1 MVGIILITKQYTVI
15 PCATSPPPVLNK
27 EVVKEH
33 LSIFYFERSS
43 LFAGDAANYSR
54 LVYLFI
60 SESDQQQIQFLFFR
74 ILVDIIQ
81 YTWFQKISLA
91 NK

>member
-33 LSIFYFERSS
+33 LSIFYFLRDQAS
-43 LFAGDAANYSR
+43 LQATLPTTLGWFIYSF
-54 LVYLFI
+54 LSLINNKFI
-60 SESDQQQIQFLFFR
+60 SYSSVF
-74 ILVDIIQ
+74 
-81 YTWFQKISLA
+81 
-91 NK
+91 